1 MAVER
6 HAKPRDSADVPS
18 IKELITAALDAGK
31 TVRQLEA
38 DSGDRVR
45 FQTFQEL
52 SKHPPKQFPKYAE
65 TITGM
70 AAALN
75 VSESTVVLAY
85 ATGLGIPVSAGPTF
99 ALRLPPGVDTIEPSM
114 QDAIIQVARAA
125 LQSGRPRRLPVN
137 SVTEDQSEQLSG
149 PLAPFVE
156 TRGNGAPEDTGED
169 RRKHGQ

>member
-6 HAKPRDSADVPS
+6 YAKPRNSADVPS
-18 IKELITAALDAGK
+18 IKELIRAALDAGK

-52 SKHPPKQFPKYAE
+52 SNHPPKQFPKHAE

-75 VSESTVVLAY
+75 ISESTVVLAY
-85 ATGLGIPVSAGPTF
+85 ATGLGVPVSTGPTF
-99 ALRLPPGVDTIEPSM
+99 ALRLPPGVDQLEPAM

-125 LQSGRPRRLPVN
+125 LQSGTGRPVGAVDEREHPVPDPFFRRPGGG
-137 SVTEDQSEQLSG
+137 TG
-149 PLAPFVE
+149 E
-156 TRGNGAPEDTGED
+156 TAGED
-169 RRKHGQ
+169 RRQNGRQ

>member
-52 SKHPPKQFPKYAE
+52 SKHPPKQFPKYAS
-65 TITGM
+65 TIVGM

-85 ATGLGIPVSAGPTF
+85 ATGLGIPVSAGPMF
-99 ALRLPPGVDTIEPSM
+99 ALRLPPGVDTIEPAM

-125 LQSGRPRRLPVN
+125 LQSGPGRRPVLDSPVAEDEREKFGWGRRRGV
-137 SVTEDQSEQLSG
+137 G
-149 PLAPFVE
+149 PDE
-156 TRGNGAPEDTGED
+156 TSGED
-169 RRKHGQ
+169 RHQNRQ